1 MENNIYD
8 WDLNLKLPF
17 INITNDGNP
26 CYQEND
32 NNLGTCSK
40 NDVNDE
46 QIKCNIYGREK
57 EISCQEIEN
66 NLPTDISGQLKV
78 YLTKLRSQLE
88 KEFDNKNKEIGEIDK
103 ELTNII
109 NEIKNKHDFREI
121 SSKLGENNIKLL
133 NQTENDLD
141 KQKDILKK
149 KLNKNEIDFL
159 TFHQKKFEI
168 EKNSK
173 RIPLI
178 HKIVFGLF
186 IVWISLLIFSYLL
199 IEIRKY

>member
-17 INITNDGNP
+17 INIANDGNP

-32 NNLGTCSK
+32 NNLGLCSK
-40 NDVNDE
+40 SDVNDE

-57 EISCQEIEN
+57 EISCQNIEDD
-66 NLPTDISGQLKV
+66 LPSDISGQVKV
-78 YLTKLRSQLE
+78 YLTKLRSELQSE
-88 KEFDNKNKEIGEIDK
+88 YENKSKEFGVIDK
-103 ELTNII
+103 ELTYII
-109 NEIKNKHDFREI
+109 KELKNKYDFREI
-121 SSKLGENNIKLL
+121 SSKLGENNIKLM
-133 NQTENDLD
+133 NQSENDIEND
-141 KQKDILKK
+141 KKSLNK
-149 KLNKNEIDFL
+149 KLNKNELDFL

-178 HKIVFGLF
+178 QKIVFGLF

-199 IEIRKY
+199 IEIQKY